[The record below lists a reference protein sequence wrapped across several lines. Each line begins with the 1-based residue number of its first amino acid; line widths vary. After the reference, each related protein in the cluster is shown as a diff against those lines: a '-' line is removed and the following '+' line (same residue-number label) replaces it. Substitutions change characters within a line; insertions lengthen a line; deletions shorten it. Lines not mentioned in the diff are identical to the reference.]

1 MIVSDA
7 PGAEHLREYLYH
19 ASVGV
24 IETDLSGQVILMN
37 PMAVCLLMPLA
48 PLSDLLSNLW
58 TTLEPLVPEIR
69 TLLDTGRG
77 GTGHLLTGYRIVMP
91 AGVHGQADAA
101 ALSLSVVKVGPD
113 TLITT
118 IADISEAVR
127 YEWLLGKQEARLN
140 ATMAISAQ
148 HAEVVLDAGGAI
160 ASWNPAMERL
170 TGITAAEAMGE
181 SCSLLFAPDA
191 ITPDRISDRLAEAR
205 QTGISF
211 AEGKMRRAG
220 GDPFWGQ
227 SILFCAEPSL
237 RADGYILLLR
247 DTGDHRE
254 TIDALLKAA
263 KSDQLTGVANRR
275 GLHEAATI
283 EIGRHAVRPRDIAL
297 LLLDID
303 YFKQINDT
311 YGHPVG
317 DDVLRNLAS
326 VMLDS
331 VRNIDV
337 VARIGGEEFAVLLPS
352 TDLAMAVRIAE
363 RIRARVATRRVRS
376 GSYVIRYRVSIG
388 VARFD
393 GKMSGIDDLIASA
406 DRALYKAKYGG
417 RDRVHV
423 SEDAG

>member
-7 PGAEHLREYLYH
+7 PSAEHLRAYLYY

-24 IETDLSGQVILMN
+24 IETDLAGRVILMN
-37 PMAVCLLMPLA
+37 PVAVRMLMPLA
-48 PLSDLLSNLW
+48 LRNDMLSNLW
-58 TTLEPLVPEIR
+58 TTLEPLVPELPK
-69 TLLDTGRG
+69 LLDGAPG
-77 GTGHLLTGYRIVMP
+77 GDGNLLTGYRIVLP
-91 AGVHGQADAA
+91 VGVHGQTDAA

-113 TLITT
+113 ALVTT
-118 IADISEAVR
+118 IADISAVVR

-140 ATMAISAQ
+140 ATMAIAAQ
-148 HAEVVLDAGGAI
+148 HAEVMLEADGVI
-160 ASWNPAMERL
+160 VTWNPAMQRL
-170 TGITAAEAMGE
+170 TGFTPAEAIGQP
-181 SCSLLFAPDA
+181 CSMLFAPDA
-191 ITPDRISDRLAEAR
+191 ITPDRIGDRLAEAR
-205 QTGISF
+205 HTGISF
-211 AEGKMRRAG
+211 AEGKICRAG
-220 GDPFWGQ
+220 GAPFWGQ
-227 SILFCAEPSL
+227 SILFCAEPSQ

-254 TIDALLKAA
+254 TIDALLKAV

-275 GLHEAATI
+275 GLHEAATL
-283 EIGRHAVRPRDIAL
+283 EISRHTVRPRDIAL

-352 TDLAMAVRIAE
+352 TDLPMAQCIAE
-363 RIRARVATRRVRS
+363 RIRVRVATQSVRS
-376 GSYVIRYRVSIG
+376 GSYTIRYRVSIG
-388 VARFD
+388 VARFG
-393 GKMSGIDDLIASA
+393 GKMTGIDDLIATA
-406 DRALYKAKYGG
+406 DRALYKAKHGG

-423 SEDAG
+423 SDDAG